1 MTELVDAERCDD
13 EWLREVQEEMRHG
26 RLSED
31 THAFLH
37 GLPTKMPGSWVEG
50 DVACRNASC
59 RALAAEASKP
69 CRGGKTE
76 SSDYIALKECS
87 KCRAARQER
96 ACVALCAG
104 DSRFLAPAFIDCP
117 AVFANNDIKYETNKL
132 RARVYATKQ
141 NEAITYCAAKDTVTP
156 EALRERPDLPAQK
169 LTWLQRHD
177 RESGD
182 LYGIVTLMKGM
193 PVALTDHIDRSPD
206 KQLLRGK
213 IGKIHSWILGEQES
227 SVYEDGV
234 RILKKM
240 PKLVLVK
247 FENADG
253 TQVAWQL
260 PGLCEPGL
268 YPIVPKK
275 SAWFLDRGRVHPV
288 LKIVRRQ
295 LPLAPAF
302 AVTSHAAQGQTFKKG
317 AIVDL
322 CIGKG
327 TNPLGSYVAI
337 TRVTDK
343 KHLLI
348 YRPFGRELFAHGER
362 EGPVLLLKHLR
373 GEHINWKEI
382 EEKYMPSRRCGGC
395 NFVQY
400 KDAFLDGQ
408 WNREDKVSFC
418 KTCIGRKKQEGTPLR
433 CNNCGLWKGETAFA
447 PKYQQNWSLRTRV
460 CTDCDERR
468 VCRGKCKESKSEP
481 EFTAPEWAHAGKP
494 HGTQGKCKKMH
505 AVW

>member
-1 MTELVDAERCDD
+1 
-13 EWLREVQEEMRHG
+13 
-26 RLSED
+26 
-31 THAFLH
+31 
-37 GLPTKMPGSWVEG
+37 
-50 DVACRNASC
+50 
-59 RALAAEASKP
+59 
-69 CRGGKTE
+69 
-76 SSDYIALKECS
+76 
-87 KCRAARQER
+87 
-96 ACVALCAG
+96 
-104 DSRFLAPAFIDCP
+104 
-117 AVFANNDIKYETNKL
+117 
-132 RARVYATKQ
+132 
-141 NEAITYCAAKDTVTP
+141 
-156 EALRERPDLPAQK
+156 
-169 LTWLQRHD
+169 
-177 RESGD
+177 
-182 LYGIVTLMKGM
+182 M

-213 IGKIHSWILGEQES
+213 ICKIHSWILGEQES

-234 RILKKM
+234 RILEKM

-348 YRPFGRELFAHGER
+348 YRPFGRELFAQGER

-373 GEHINWKEI
+373 GEHINRKEI
-382 EEKYMPSRRCGGC
+382 EENTCQVDGVWDATLC
-395 NFVQY
+395 N
-400 KDAFLDGQ
+400 
-408 WNREDKVSFC
+408 
-418 KTCIGRKKQEGTPLR
+418 T
-433 CNNCGLWKGETAFA
+433 
-447 PKYQQNWSLRTRV
+447 
-460 CTDCDERR
+460 
-468 VCRGKCKESKSEP
+468 
-481 EFTAPEWAHAGKP
+481 
-494 HGTQGKCKKMH
+494 KMRS
-505 AVW
+505 